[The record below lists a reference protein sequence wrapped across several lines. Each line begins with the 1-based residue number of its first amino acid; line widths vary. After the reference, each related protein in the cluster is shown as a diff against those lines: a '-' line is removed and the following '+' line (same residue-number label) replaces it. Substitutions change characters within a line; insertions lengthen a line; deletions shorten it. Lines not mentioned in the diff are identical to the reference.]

1 LSLRSNPWAEI
12 SERLRR
18 NFNIE
23 QGISMN
29 TSRIVVGTLGGAL
42 LSALC
47 FASFSGI
54 VILNS
59 DPGFGVEG
67 PRSEWAYFAAVIG
80 GTMGLL
86 LGLPLGFVIGLL
98 NRGSILGTFF
108 GLLAGL
114 AALIWASQ
122 MGGHPDI
129 VYPTIP
135 VLISF
140 LPAGALS
147 GLLTSLLVSR
157 LFSEEPAGA

>member
-1 LSLRSNPWAEI
+1 
-12 SERLRR
+12 
-18 NFNIE
+18 
-23 QGISMN
+23 MK
-29 TSRIVVGTLGGAL
+29 TSRIVVGTLGGGL

-47 FASFSGI
+47 FARFSWI
-54 VILNS
+54 VIFNS

-67 PRSEWAYFAAVIG
+67 PHPEWAYFAAVLG

-86 LGLPLGFVIGLL
+86 LGLPLGLVISLL

-114 AALIWASQ
+114 AALVWAWQ
-122 MGGHPDI
+122 TGGHPDI

-135 VLISF
+135 LLISF
-140 LPAGALS
+140 FPAGALS

-157 LFSEEPAGA
+157 LFEEEPAGG